1 MLPNDEDEKSRLQDL
16 QNYFKAQF
24 GANILAPLPLNPSL
38 IGTASPTYL
47 ILIVDVGTGAGFWC
61 MEVAREYP
69 TAQVVGT
76 DLSPMQSTNTP
87 ENCKFLVESLMDGLS
102 FETGSVD
109 YLQSRYDL
117 IEKLIL
123 GRCWE
128 EYRLLPG
135 RDILQRYSEF

>member
-1 MLPNDEDEKSRLQDL
+1 
-16 QNYFKAQF
+16 
-24 GANILAPLPLNPSL
+24 
-38 IGTASPTYL
+38 
-47 ILIVDVGTGAGFWC
+47 

-109 YLQSRYDL
+109 YLQSRYVLLEMLIFRSLLGGVPLSAWPGYIAEIFRVLKPGTGWAVLLELDL
-117 IEKLIL
+117 NWRSDD
-123 GRCWE
+123 GS
-128 EYRLLPG
+128 LPEDSYV
-135 RDILQRYSEF
+135 RKVFH